1 MTAILVGAV
10 LMHGCSGNRTSIQEP
25 DKIKVYVN
33 ATHDAAT
40 RTYIGGEN
48 FDETLWSELDKL
60 NIYWSESGS
69 AAAPTGTQF
78 SYYDSYKQQTTFS
91 ATLPPMPSGDYTYY
105 GFYPTPDQIDGTH
118 IIYTLPDRQDGT
130 YDMQN
135 IDIRE
140 GAAKFELYSGNCDI
154 MIARPVEAPALTDLD
169 DNLQMEFLHQCHV
182 IRIEVP
188 DERNLLGDDIA
199 RLRIRFPND
208 VVGTLELD
216 MTNPEG
222 PATFSNGQS
231 TVWLELHNALVKGEK
246 RYLWMF
252 VAPVHIEG
260 EITFTA
266 YDSNGYQSRDISVTL
281 NKDLLP
287 GRITPITL
295 TIPQELPIKWIDF
308 SIVASHLG
316 EDINQLTITA
326 PEGAIFRNGA
336 NSFTF
341 DKNSEDRYAL
351 GFYPTIDGVDNE
363 SLMTGDFTVTYD
375 SDNAL
380 ITEYH
385 SITDLSAEHTLYSLT
400 VPYLFYED
408 FSGALSRS
416 MGSGNIF
423 SSFDSSAEEFYAYN
437 LAGWRGQHVDIQKG
451 QAARIS
457 TYLGTWL
464 GSDPDN
470 STNRRGRLDSPP
482 MSNLKDGASVTVTVS
497 FDVSGT
503 YAEGSWTASGRST
516 IYSLYMF
523 GSDTTPGAVAYSQ
536 SIAYPAFDTDQLPEN
551 NNGSYTN
558 ITEHKEVDLPSITNS
573 HRLAWRS
580 TFIIN
585 QVSVSNLST
594 ETHYIYLDNI
604 KVSIKK

>member
-105 GFYPTPDQIDGTH
+105 GFYPAPDQIDGTH

-135 IDIRE
+135 IDVRE

-231 TVWLELHNALVKGEK
+231 TVWLDLHNALVKGEK

-385 SITDLSAEHTLYSLT
+385 SITDLSAEHTPYSLT

-408 FSGALSRS
+408 FSGAKSASLTGASSKATELSS
-416 MGSGNIF
+416 
-423 SSFDSSAEEFYAYN
+423 YN
-437 LAGWRGQHVDIQKG
+437 LAGWSGHNVDIQEG

-457 TYLGTWL
+457 TYLGIL
-464 GSDPDN
+464 SGSNPDN
-470 STNRRGRLDSPP
+470 SNNRRGRLDSPP
-482 MSNLKDGASVTVTVS
+482 MSNLKDGASVTLEAS
-497 FDVSGT
+497 FDVGGT
-503 YAEGSWTASGRST
+503 TAKSVGESVYAE
-516 IYSLYMF
+516 YMF
-523 GSDTTPGAVAYSQ
+523 GSDTQTGAISYKTA
-536 SIAYPAFDTDQLPEN
+536 IANPVFTADQRPES
-551 NNGSYTN
+551 NGSYTN
-558 ITEHKEVDLPSITNS
+558 LPTHVITEMPSMTNAHRLSWRSSFTVDGWGLTSKEV
-573 HRLAWRS
+573 
-580 TFIIN
+580 
-585 QVSVSNLST
+585 
-594 ETHYIYLDNI
+594 YIYLDNI